1 MKAKSKNTMKE
12 SVVVK
17 DVEVQEE
24 AEVELEGV
32 VVEDVEDVAKEEVL
46 EVKLKNL
53 KQMEKLSLET
63 KITMKGEIIKE
74 TEEMEDHI
82 VEEMLIKKEI
92 VKVVTNIQKEEVQ
105 GDIKMIKEVQE
116 TILMTDHQ
124 VDTRETIDKMKEVLK
139 VEPKVGQELITT
151 IKIDQEEMELK
162 VVTTMRVELEE
173 ETEVPD
179 HKLLMTNQ
187 PIVELE
193 EEI

>member
-1 MKAKSKNTMKE
+1 
-12 SVVVK
+12 
-17 DVEVQEE
+17 
-24 AEVELEGV
+24 
-32 VVEDVEDVAKEEVL
+32 
-46 EVKLKNL
+46 
-53 KQMEKLSLET
+53 
-63 KITMKGEIIKE
+63 
-74 TEEMEDHI
+74 
-82 VEEMLIKKEI
+82 
-92 VKVVTNIQKEEVQ
+92 
-105 GDIKMIKEVQE
+105 
-116 TILMTDHQ
+116 
-124 VDTRETIDKMKEVLK
+124 